1 MAKALFVCLAIFAG
15 IAAAR
20 EPIRIV
26 TTTADLKSLVEV
38 VGGERVDA
46 SSLAAPAEDP
56 RALRVAPSELRG
68 AALFVRAGLD
78 FEPWLA
84 ALKSPK
90 GLHVLDA
97 SQGVRLLPGHSRY
110 WLDPHNAQPITASI
124 LAALIRLSPEDEER
138 FQANRDA
145 FVALLADR
153 IFRWESRLAPLR
165 GTKAVALHDDWAY
178 FGERFG
184 LRIST
189 AAQAARAGDADF
201 QLVIAEPRSDP
212 ARVERLAKKTGGRVV
227 ILLPSGADYL
237 GLFDDN
243 VRRLARK

>member
-1 MAKALFVCLAIFAG
+1 MPKSLMLGLAIFAG
-15 IAAAR
+15 IAAAQ
-20 EPIRIV
+20 EPIRV
-26 TTTADLKSLVEV
+26 VATTPDLKSLVEV
-38 VGGERVDA
+38 VGGERVDV

-56 RALRVAPSELRG
+56 RALRVAPAALRG
-68 AALFVRAGLD
+68 AALLVRAGVD

-84 ALKSPK
+84 EMKSPK
-90 GLHVLDA
+90 GLRVLDA

-124 LAALIRLSPEDEER
+124 LAALIRLSPQDEAR

-145 FVALLADR
+145 FLSLLADK
-153 IFRWESRLAPLR
+153 IFRWETRLAPLR

-184 LRIST
+184 LHIRT
-189 AAQAARAGDADF
+189 AAEAARRGETDF
-201 QLVIAEPRSDP
+201 QLVIADPRSDP
-212 ARVERLAKKTGGRVV
+212 ARVARLAEKTGARVV
-227 ILLPSGADYL
+227 TLLPSGDDYI
-237 GLFDDN
+237 GLFADN